1 MPRPAPCSLLL
12 GLVLSLLP
20 GLAGAAPRAVV
31 FLLLDTTRA
40 DRVRADVTPS
50 LDRLAAA
57 GVQFQRHYANSHATR
72 PSMPQLMSGRYYHQ
86 NVLRE
91 FTPDEHPRE
100 FPFSKPDPTAVLLPD
115 VLAKN
120 GWQLLGTSAHPWVV
134 ADSTFGRPFERLVL
148 LPAPPRE
155 AHADAA
161 QVVDA
166 GLAAWKQRD
175 PNRPLFLYLHFMD
188 AHMPRFLRP
197 GETLPIDDAD
207 RFRPD
212 GEPAFDRERRRWD
225 RADASDFTATDRQWF
240 AAVYEQRVRYMDAQI
255 GRLLDVLRADDPEL
269 AQTLIVVT
277 ADHGEELGE
286 DGRTDHSDSLA
297 DAVQH
302 VPWIMAG
309 AGIAGGQVA
318 RGYTE
323 HVDVLPTLL
332 DRLDVALPPGVFT
345 DGHAQ
350 LTRDGRVCS
359 DCGKAAVYYAW
370 EEYRAVR
377 TGHRLLRQQRPIDGL
392 RARCDGPEQLFDVD
406 ADRRTALDGAT
417 DRRTPRLRST
427 LAHRLDA
434 REDRFLS
441 TRYGTPTRSFVLRSP
456 FWSVGP
462 DARCAPVG
470 VATERDD
477 LSAMGWLWTGRGTT
491 VLYDAPEGSVL
502 PVTLAVPDAEYRV
515 DAAVVPITRM
525 PWLFGFARWLR
536 RSFLPDEPE
545 GWIPL
550 GSHRVFDGRLRLS
563 LPQAVGVG
571 THVLGLRLTPPGATP
586 GDGAATQDPAMR
598 ERLRALGYVQ

>member
-1 MPRPAPCSLLL
+1 MRRLAPWSLLL
-12 GLVLSLLP
+12 GLVLSLVP
-20 GLAGAAPRAVV
+20 AFASATPRTVV

-40 DRVRADVTPS
+40 DRVRPDITPS
-50 LDRLAAA
+50 LDRLAAT
-57 GVQFQRHYANSHATR
+57 GVRFARHYANSHATR

-100 FPFSKPDPTAVLLPD
+100 FPFSVPDPTAILLPEL
-115 VLAKN
+115 LAKN

-134 ADSTFGRPFERLVL
+134 ADSAFGKPFDRLTL

-166 GLAAWKQRD
+166 GLASWSQRD

-197 GETLPIDDAD
+197 GETIDVDDAD

-225 RADASDFTATDRQWF
+225 RADASDFTAADRRWF
-240 AAVYEQRVRYMDAQI
+240 AGVYEQRVRFMDAQI
-255 GRLLDVLRADDPEL
+255 GRLMDALRADDPDL
-269 AQTLIVVT
+269 AHTLVVVT

-309 AGIAGGQVA
+309 GGIAGGQVVRA
-318 RGYTE
+318 YTE
-323 HVDVLPTLL
+323 HVDVMPTLL
-332 DRLDVALPPGVFT
+332 GRLGMALPPGVHT

-350 LTRDGRVCS
+350 LTPDGHACEG
-359 DCGKAAVYYAW
+359 CGKAAVYYAW

-377 TGHRLLRQQRPIDGL
+377 SGHRLLRQQRPIDGL
-392 RARCDGPEQLFDVD
+392 RARCEGPEQLFDVD
-406 ADRRTALDGAT
+406 ADHRTAMPTAT
-417 DRRTPRLRST
+417 DPRTPRLRAS

-434 REDRFLS
+434 RERRFLS
-441 TRYGTPTRSFVLRSP
+441 TRYGTPSQSFILRSP
-456 FWSVGP
+456 FWSVGA
-462 DARCAPVG
+462 DTRCVRLGVDTAP
-470 VATERDD
+470 AE
-477 LSAMGWLWTGRGTT
+477 LSDTGWLWTGRGTT
-491 VLYDAPEGSVL
+491 VLHDALDGSVL
-502 PVTLAVPDAEYRV
+502 PVTLAVPDDEYRV

-525 PWLFGFARWLR
+525 PWLFGFGRWLR
-536 RSFLPDEPE
+536 RSFLPDQPQ

-550 GSHRVFDGRLRLS
+550 GSHRVTGGRLQLP

-571 THVLGLRLTPPGATP
+571 THVLGLRLTPPGAIP
-586 GDGAATQDPAMR
+586 GHGAAAQDPAMR